1 MPERIQQIINQI
13 LDKWKSFSV
22 RQKALIVSSTA
33 VVITALAILG
43 VVLSASKMVILKEC
57 DNTKEASSVK
67 TSCSLRRIILRQVHM
82 SGRIWTACLKGA
94 SPAQRRIRPSGISC
108 GCRTTWPRSSGP

>member
-67 TSCSLRRIILRQVHM
+67 TLLEENGITPEISDDGLVFKVPEEDKV
-82 SGRIWTACLKGA
+82 TAELLLA
-94 SPAQRRIRPSGISC
+94 ENNITPSAY
-108 GCRTTWPRSSGP
+108 